1 MLFAPLGV
9 VIAVVS
15 GAARWNW
22 HSVVLLML
30 TDLMPEEPQQGVLS
44 DTCFVYHRLRLYA
57 DHLRHSREC
66 RKMVLSPASVGVTD
80 SSV

>member
-30 TDLMPEEPQQGVLS
+30 TDLMPEEPQQGVIVRHLFRITSTESLS
-44 DTCFVYHRLRLYA
+44 
-57 DHLRHSREC
+57 
-66 RKMVLSPASVGVTD
+66 
-80 SSV
+80 